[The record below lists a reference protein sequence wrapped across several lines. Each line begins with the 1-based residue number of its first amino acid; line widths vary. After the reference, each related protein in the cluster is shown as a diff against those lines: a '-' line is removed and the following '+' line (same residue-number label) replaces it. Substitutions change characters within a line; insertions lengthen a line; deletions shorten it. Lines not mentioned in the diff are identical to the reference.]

1 MTPSPENRPLRL
13 VVTGGGTGGHLFPG
27 IAVAEKIMAER
38 PGSEV
43 LFIGTGRQVDNRVLG
58 ERPFRTAVLECGG
71 VKGKSV
77 AAALGALFRL
87 PLAFFKAVS
96 ILRGFGPDLVLG
108 VGGYVTGPV
117 LLAAKTVGIPT
128 CIHEQNSIPGLA
140 NKLTGRFVD
149 RVFLSIPGSEGY
161 FPSDRIRLTGNPVR
175 EEIMAIRDREPGKD
189 GPVLLVMGGSQGAHR
204 VNELVSEGLGEIRDQ
219 LPAGFRVIHQTGN
232 RDEAMVRAG
241 YAAAGIAA
249 EVAPFIT
256 DMAAVYGRADLVV
269 SRAGATSLAEICVL
283 GKPSILIP
291 YPFAADNHQE
301 YNARMVADRGGA
313 IVLCEAGLESGP
325 LAAAILRIITDPGE
339 MKRMGDAARE
349 VAFPEAAAAIV
360 KECLTLIGTKEGNV

>member
-1 MTPSPENRPLRL
+1 MTPSPEHKPLRL

-27 IAVAEKIMAER
+27 IAVAERIMAER

-58 ERPFRTAVLECGG
+58 ERPFRTAVLKCGG

-77 AAALGALFRL
+77 AAVLGAMFRL
-87 PLAFFKAVS
+87 PLAFFQAVS
-96 ILRGFGPDLVLG
+96 LLRSFGPDLVLG

-117 LLAAKTVGIPT
+117 LLAAKAVGIPT

-149 RVFLSIPGSEGY
+149 RIFLSIPGSEGY

-175 EEIMAIRDREPGKD
+175 EEIMAIWDQGSGKD

-219 LPAGFRVIHQTGN
+219 LPAGFRVIHQTGS

-256 DMAAVYGRADLVV
+256 DMATVYGRADLVV

-313 IVLCEAGLESGP
+313 IVLREAGLASETLG
-325 LAAAILRIITDPGE
+325 AAILRIINDHGE

-349 VAFPEAAAAIV
+349 VAFPGAAAAIV
-360 KECLTLIGTKEGNV
+360 RECLALIGTKEGNV